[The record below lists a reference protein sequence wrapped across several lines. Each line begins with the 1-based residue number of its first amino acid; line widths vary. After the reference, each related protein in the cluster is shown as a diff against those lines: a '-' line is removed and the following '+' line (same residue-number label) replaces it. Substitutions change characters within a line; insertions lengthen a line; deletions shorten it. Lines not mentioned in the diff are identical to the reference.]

1 MKPPSP
7 RSDDCGANRE
17 GEPAVGTILVVVDE
31 PECRTVLTERLRAQ
45 GYGVMEAVTA
55 EAALACVRR
64 DRPDLMLLDIALP
77 GMNGLEVLR
86 RVRRDAPTVRIIMV
100 TGLDDEAL
108 ARSTLQMG
116 AVDSVRVPFDFEYLD
131 RAVRAAVIAH

>member
-1 MKPPSP
+1 
-7 RSDDCGANRE
+7 
-17 GEPAVGTILVVVDE
+17 
-31 PECRTVLTERLRAQ
+31 
-45 GYGVMEAVTA
+45 MEAVTA

-64 DRPDLMLLDIALP
+64 DRPDLMLLDVALP

-116 AVDSVRVPFDFEYLD
+116 AVDSVRVPFDFEHLD
-131 RAVRAAVIAH
+131 RAVRAAVVTH